1 MRRLRPNLTLFDFS
15 GNLIY
20 CDFSGNLIHCD
31 FGECFDVSRDRE
43 KYPEKVPFR
52 LTRMMQKAMEVTGIH
67 GTYTLTCNDV
77 MEVHCTVE

>member
-1 MRRLRPNLTLFDFS
+1 M
-15 GNLIY
+15 
-20 CDFSGNLIHCD
+20 
-31 FGECFDVSRDRE
+31 SRDRE

-77 MEVHCTVE
+77 MDVLRTNENRFH